1 MNSLNDI
8 CQRILGYYEV
18 LIPAEYKAMPLTR
31 LSAIGVYYFDAV
43 PTDSGIKL
51 KISIFSM
58 ARALAASREHGFE
71 MTVTAGVGLP
81 FLAHR
86 YRHRFGVYVGAVIFC
101 LMLLASQLFVWQI
114 EVEGNKRLSDS
125 EIMHIAEHA
134 GVYVGAFIPD
144 IRVFSSEAKMLL
156 SEQEL
161 SSVSINI
168 DGTHITI
175 DLIERVHA
183 PEIYD
188 FDQICD
194 IVASED
200 GVITRVEAA
209 RGAPIVNVG
218 DRVTG
223 GQTLISGDVVTD
235 EGYQYYCRAFGNVYA
250 ETEHDFVGRVY
261 TELTCKRYTGR
272 TQHKS
277 SLSFIGHEILGQNG
291 ECDFE
296 YADCRSVSRE
306 IKLFGMSTAVTVTDL
321 YYSEFEYSSFTIDS
335 QSAKNRCLLLLKQ
348 HIDELDGEVKSRYYE
363 INKTGDAYTINAHIT
378 VIKNIALTKRQSIVP
393 PSSPSAR
400 ESNEST

>member
-18 LIPAEYKAMPLTR
+18 LIPAEYKAMPLMR
-31 LSAIGVYYFDAV
+31 FSSIGVYYFDAV
-43 PTDSGIKL
+43 PTDGGIKL

-58 ARALAASREHGFE
+58 ARAVAASREHGFE

-81 FLAHR
+81 FLVHR
-86 YRHRFGVYVGAVIFC
+86 YRHRFGVYVGTAIFC
-101 LMLLASQLFVWQI
+101 LMLFASQLFVWQI
-114 EVEGNKRLSDS
+114 EVKGNKKLSDS
-125 EIMHIAEHA
+125 EVMHIAEHA

-144 IRVFSSEAKMLL
+144 IRVFSSESKMLL

-168 DGTHITI
+168 NGTHITI
-175 DLIERVHA
+175 ELIERVHA

-194 IVASED
+194 IVASEA
-200 GVITRVEAA
+200 GVITKVEAA
-209 RGAPIVNVG
+209 RGAPVVSVG
-218 DRVTG
+218 DRVTK

-235 EGYQYYCRAFGNVYA
+235 EGYRYYCRAFGNVYA
-250 ETEHDFVGRVY
+250 EIEHDFVGRVY
-261 TELTCKRYTGR
+261 TELTCKHYTGR
-272 TQHKS
+272 TQHKRS
-277 SLSFIGHEILGQNG
+277 VSFIGHEIFGQSG

-296 YADCRSVSRE
+296 YSDCRSIGRE
-306 IKLFGMSTAVTVTDL
+306 IKLFGMSTAITVTDL

-348 HIDELDGEVKSRYYE
+348 HIDAIDGEVKSRYYE

-378 VIKNIALTKRQSIVP
+378 VIKNIALAKRQSIIP